1 MLTMREPL
9 MIIAMSLLVLSF
21 YFNGYSYSYSQI
33 QVQPLTSD
41 MITYSK
47 QSSFI
52 KEFNKIR
59 TVKNYMPL
67 CSRTQRL

>member
-21 YFNGYSYSYSQI
+21 YFNGYSYSYSYSQI

-41 MITYSK
+41 MITHSK

-52 KEFNKIR
+52 KEFNKIG

-67 CSRTQRL
+67 CKPY